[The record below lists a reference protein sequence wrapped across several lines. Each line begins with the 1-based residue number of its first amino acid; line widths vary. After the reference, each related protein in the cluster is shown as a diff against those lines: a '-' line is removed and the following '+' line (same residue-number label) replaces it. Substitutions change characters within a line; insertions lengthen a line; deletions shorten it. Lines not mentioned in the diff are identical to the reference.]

1 MIETALHG
9 PPVRYEVLDARELE
23 GGQLCAGYV
32 QVASTLKGEALQR
45 QAGSRVAAFTA
56 NDKPKVVEAHPDA
69 VSDVVVPR
77 SWVR

>member
-1 MIETALHG
+1 MIEAALNG
-9 PPVRYEVLDARELE
+9 PPIRYEVLDARELE

-45 QAGSRVAAFTA
+45 QAGSRVAAFSCD
-56 NDKPKVVEAHPDA
+56 DKSEVMEAHPDA
-69 VSDVVVPR
+69 VADVVVPR